1 MNDFV
6 HLHLH
11 SQYSV
16 LDGAIRLGDMMP
28 RLKEHGM
35 TSVAVTDHGNMFGAV
50 DFYKKAQKYGIKPIL
65 GVEAYVAEGD
75 RRDKTRSA
83 FHLILLA
90 RNDTGY
96 ANLRK
101 LVSFAYLE
109 GFYYHPRIDLGLLR
123 QHSEGLIGLSACL
136 GGQIAQTV
144 LKGRPDH
151 ARELARTYRDI
162 FEPGCFFL
170 EVQPNGIP
178 EQKVVNELYRQIGKE
193 LDIPLAVTN
202 DCHYLDQKDAK
213 AHEILMCVQTGKTLD
228 DPTRMRHDTDAFWLR
243 PGSEMWRLMGSE
255 FGDALENTVRI
266 AEMCNVKLDL
276 GNVYLPAYRVPD
288 DMTIDEFLVK
298 KSQDGLVERFNEFA
312 DVGKSV
318 DRAEY
323 QRRLDDELGVISKM
337 GFAGYFLIVQDFI
350 NWAKDHDIPVGPGRG
365 SGAGSLAAYCLRITD
380 IDPLPYGLL
389 FERFLNPERVSMPDF
404 DVDFCMNRRDEVIKY
419 VMEKYGRTQVGQ
431 IATFGSLKAR
441 GVIKDVGRV
450 LGMSFGET
458 DKLSKLV
465 PEVLNITLDDAMKQ
479 EPRLQEIYDSEP
491 RIRELLDIARS
502 LEGLNRSVGM
512 HAAGVVI
519 GDKPLWEYCPVFK
532 GANEDLVTQFAK
544 DEVEQAG
551 LVKFDFLGLK
561 TLTVIQ
567 TAVELINRGKK
578 PEDRLDLNKLPL
590 TDPGVYELISRGDT
604 EGVFQLESSGFQEL
618 LKKLRPD
625 KFEDIVAAVALYRPG
640 PLNSGMLD
648 DFIDRK
654 HGRQKIVYP
663 HDMLKGILQETYGVI
678 VYQEQVMQIAQ
689 VLAGFTLGGADLL
702 RRAMGKKKADVMAQ
716 QRAVFVEGA
725 AKNDVP
731 ASQAGEI
738 FDLMEKFAE
747 YGFNKSHSAAYAL
760 ITYHTAYLK
769 AHHKVEFM
777 AGLLTNDKDASD
789 KVSKGIRNARKIGIE
804 VLAPSVNLSVADFDV
819 VDGKILF
826 GMAGI
831 RGVGENA
838 VEAIVEARKADGVFK
853 DLFDFCE
860 RVDLKRV
867 NKKVLEALVKSGAFD
882 FARMPRA
889 RMIACLDL
897 AVERAQQAQK
907 DRAAGQGSLFDLL
920 GGGGGMKASNKLPPE
935 LASVDEWPQRQLLAN
950 EKDCLGFYV
959 SGHPLDRYVDQIEQ
973 YTTATIEQLREME
986 NYARVTIAGIQTAL
1000 KVRPFKSGE
1009 GKMAIIQFEDHTGN
1023 VEVLAL
1029 GDDYNT
1035 YESLLCSDEPLLVQG
1050 TLRVEKEEDR
1060 VNVSVRIGAGRPRR
1074 GEPEATGPFVTLLAD
1089 VRSSRARAVEIGIA
1103 AAAVSPER
1111 LSAIG
1116 ALLREP
1122 RHAGQCDAFLRITT
1136 ADGCDVKLSVPGV
1149 RIAPD
1154 DDLQDQ
1160 IQRIFSGACTVSV
1173 V

>member
-28 RLKEHGM
+28 RLKEYGM

-50 DFYKKAQKYGIKPIL
+50 DFYKKAGKYGIKPIL

-90 RNDTGY
+90 KNDTGY

-109 GFYYHPRIDLGLLR
+109 GFYYHPRIDMALLK

-136 GGQIAQTV
+136 GGQIAQSV

-151 ARELARTYRDI
+151 ARELAKTYRDA

-178 EQKVVNELYRQIGKE
+178 EQAVVNELYRQIGKE
-193 LDIPLAVTN
+193 LDIPLVVTN
-202 DCHYLDQKDAK
+202 DCHYLDQKDSK

-228 DPTRMRHDTDAFWLR
+228 DPSRMRHDTDAFWLR
-243 PGSEMWRLMGSE
+243 PASEMYRLMGKD

-266 AEMCNVKLDL
+266 AEMCSVKLDL

-288 DMTIDEFLVK
+288 DMTIDEFLIK
-298 KSQDGLVERFNEFA
+298 KSQDGLIERFKEFES
-312 DVGKSV
+312 VGKEV
-318 DRAEY
+318 KTADY
-323 QRRLDDELGVISKM
+323 QRRLDEELGVISKM

-350 NWAKDHDIPVGPGRG
+350 NWAKDHTIPVGPGRG

-404 DVDFCMNRRDEVIKY
+404 DVDFCMNRRDEVIQY
-419 VMEKYGRTQVGQ
+419 VMGKYGKNQVGQ

-465 PEVLNITLDDAMKQ
+465 PEVLNITLDEAMKQ

-544 DEVEQAG
+544 DEVELAG

-567 TAVELINRGKK
+567 TAVDLINRGKT
-578 PEDRLDLNKLPL
+578 PEQQLDLNKLPL
-590 TDPGVYELISRGDT
+590 TDLGVYELISRGDT

-663 HDMLKGILQETYGVI
+663 HDMLKGILEETYGVI

-725 AKNDVP
+725 AKNAVP

-804 VLAPSVNLSVADFDV
+804 VLAPSANHSVADFDV

-838 VEAIVEARKADGVFK
+838 VEAIVEARTQDGLFK
-853 DLFDFCE
+853 DLFEFCE
-860 RVDLKRV
+860 RVDLKRA
-867 NKKVLEALVKSGAFD
+867 NKKVLEALIKSGAFD
-882 FARMPRA
+882 FSGAPRA
-889 RMIACLDL
+889 QMIACLDL
-897 AVERAQQAQK
+897 AVDRAQTVQK
-907 DRAAGQGSLFDLL
+907 DRAAGQASLFDLF
-920 GGGGGMKASNKLPPE
+920 GGGAAKTEPKIPPE
-935 LASVDEWPQRQLLAN
+935 LAKVEEWSQRQLLAN

-959 SGHPLDRYVDQIEQ
+959 SGHPLDRYLDQIEQ
-973 YTTATIEQLREME
+973 YTNATIEQLREME
-986 NYARVTIAGIQTAL
+986 NYAKVTIAGIQTAL

-1009 GKMAIIQFEDHTGN
+1009 GKMAIIQFEDHTGS

-1029 GDDYNT
+1029 GDDYNQ
-1035 YESLLCSDEPLLVQG
+1035 YESLLCSDEPLLVVG
-1050 TLRVEKEEDR
+1050 TLKVEKEEDR
-1060 VNVSVRIGAGRPRR
+1060 VNVSVRIGGRPRR
-1074 GEPEATGPFVTLLAD
+1074 GEPADTGPAVTLLAD
-1089 VRSSRARAVEIGIA
+1089 VRSHRARSLEIAIASAVVTPERM
-1103 AAAVSPER
+1103 AAV
-1111 LSAIG
+1111 G

-1122 RHAGQCDAFLRITT
+1122 RHVGQCDAFLRIST
-1136 ADGCDVKLSVPGV
+1136 AEGCDVRLAVPGV
-1149 RIAPD
+1149 KVAPD

-1160 IQRIFSGACTVSV
+1160 LQRIFSGAAQVHV
-1173 V
+1173 H